1 MSHLAGPPYA
11 SAPEAPADQ
20 PAAARPPLRRLPQLW
35 PGVLLCAGL
44 LLAGPAGLLAVAAL
58 IAAAVVAAWL
68 VGAANPP
75 TADPFRWW
83 RQRRARVSVEPDFP
97 GFAPTRSAL
106 EWGLRSPFDFEVA
119 LRPRLQRVLAAR
131 LAARAHVDLHRDP
144 QRGRAEVGDDVAWE
158 LLDPTRQGDR
168 RRDRRG
174 PPADVISRVLD
185 RLERL

>member
-11 SAPEAPADQ
+11 SAPQAP
-20 PAAARPPLRRLPQLW
+20 ARPPRRRVPRLW

-44 LLAGPAGLLAVAAL
+44 LLAGPAGLLAAAVL
-58 IAAAVVAAWL
+58 IAAAVLAVWRVSAA
-68 VGAANPP
+68 GPP

-106 EWGLRSPFDFEVA
+106 EWGLRSPYDFEVA

-131 LAARAHVDLHRDP
+131 LAARTHVDLHRDP
-144 QRGRAEVGDDVAWE
+144 QRGRVEVGDDVVWE
-158 LLDPTRQGDR
+158 LLDPDHPGDR
-168 RRDRRG
+168 RRDRSG
-174 PPADVISRVLD
+174 PPADLISRALD

>member
-11 SAPEAPADQ
+11 SAPRPSAVGSS
-20 PAAARPPLRRLPQLW
+20 AARPPLRRLSRLW
-35 PGVLLCAGL
+35 PGVLLGAGVM
-44 LLAGPAGLLAVAAL
+44 LAGPAGLLAAAVL
-58 IAAAVVAAWL
+58 IAAALLAVWRVAAA
-68 VGAANPP
+68 GPP

-83 RQRRARVSVEPDFP
+83 RQRRARASVEPDFP

-106 EWGLRSPFDFEVA
+106 EWGLRSPYDFEVA

-144 QRGRAEVGDDVAWE
+144 QRGRVEVDDELAWE
-158 LLDPTRQGDR
+158 LLDPERPGDR

-174 PPADVISRVLD
+174 PPADLVSRALD